1 MRHHLLRGTADMSHH
16 RYRHRGFTLVE
27 LLVLIVVGVVAFGLF
42 SALLPT
48 PAREIASQAVCGAN
62 IYGMYKAMYAY
73 SQRHNDGLPIAGARS
88 DADPAVGFRGNDL
101 IGSRTVPAAD
111 PRMVN
116 NVTASLWILVRDGSV
131 SPKGFICPST
141 PSEKESLT
149 NAGGQ
154 SVDLDQTWDFTSSD
168 HLSYSPLN
176 MYHVMDGPKWC
187 AEVPVEW
194 VMMADDNNADHAP
207 LVGSAGRKPGAEPR
221 DHNSRNHG
229 GEGQNLL
236 FGDGHVAWTIDPNRG
251 LRPATHDEFGSP
263 ASRDNVYTQ
272 IVNGQAAPPTL
283 GNTDGDRVQCDTI
296 AATDV
301 MLVPLT
307 GNNGVSLS
315 GQPAVEGQRGD
326 GDAWGDVFGVVLLL
340 GLLLGLPILL
350 LLLRDRFRDA
360 WRSRHPQN

>member
-1 MRHHLLRGTADMSHH
+1 MSHH
-16 RYRHRGFTLVE
+16 RHRHRGLSLIE
-27 LLVLIVVGVVAFGLF
+27 LLVLIVVAVALI
-42 SALLPT
+42 SL
-48 PAREIASQAVCGAN
+48 ARPFFQSPCREMANRAVCGAN
-62 IYGMYKAMYAY
+62 INGMYKAMYAY
-73 SQRHNDGLPIAGARS
+73 SQLHNDGFPIAGARS
-88 DADPAVGFRGNDL
+88 DADPVVGFRGNDL

-116 NVTASLWILVRDGSV
+116 NVTASLWNLVRDGSV

-141 PSEKESLT
+141 PSKKESLT

-207 LVGSAGRKPGAEPR
+207 LVGSAGRKPGAEPS

-229 GEGQNLL
+229 GEGQNFL
-236 FGDGHVAWTIDPNRG
+236 FGDGHV
-251 LRPATHDEFGSP
+251 EFANDADQRSYN
-263 ASRDNVYTQ
+263 DNVYTQ
-272 IVNGQAAPPTL
+272 IVDGHPAPPTL
-283 GNTDGDRVQCDTI
+283 GNTEGDRVQDEMV
-296 AATDV
+296 AATDM
-301 MLVPLT
+301 MLLPLT
-307 GNNGVSLS
+307 GNGGVSLS

-326 GDAWGDVFGVVLLL
+326 GEAWDHVFRIVFLLAVVF
-340 GLLLGLPILL
+340 GLPILL
-350 LLLRDRFRDA
+350 LLLRDHLRKA
-360 WRSRHPQN
+360 WRGQHQN